1 MQIFSS
7 SYLWAFAV
15 GNLAAAKS
23 SSITQNFNV
32 YIVMNLFFLKTM
44 SRLITRV
51 AVLHKFR

>member
-7 SYLWAFAV
+7 SYLWAF
-15 GNLAAAKS
+15 GGGGTYRHES
-23 SSITQNFNV
+23 F
-32 YIVMNLFFLKTM
+32 FFLKTM